1 MHRTLPMAL
10 AAITLLATAS
20 SPAFA
25 RPVTYAGGH
34 VLVLSHQPTL
44 DQWRYTH
51 SPSFRWS
58 VSVGGL
64 RADHLGETQSLD
76 VDYLRAARLLYRWN
90 LPEAQAN
97 AFLWG
102 GIGQTRSGKG
112 DGLGRHVGLQLDYE
126 TRRIYTALV
135 SELHEGDGWSHR
147 FDTVMLGWSPHP
159 HDVDRMASWV
169 VLKGMHT
176 SNTDDSRL
184 KGALV
189 LRFFTTRWWLE
200 AGADEDGRPLANL
213 MVNF

>member
-1 MHRTLPMAL
+1 MPRFLPMAL
-10 AAITLLATAS
+10 AAVALLAAD
-20 SPAFA
+20 PGQA

-34 VLVLSHQPTL
+34 VVVLDHQPTL

-64 RADHLGETQSLD
+64 RADHLGRSHHLD
-76 VDYLRAARLLYRWN
+76 VDYLRAARLLRRWN

-102 GIGQTRSGKG
+102 GLGQSRTGLG
-112 DGLGRHVGLQLDYE
+112 DGLSRHVGLQLDYE

-147 FDTVMLGWSPHP
+147 FDTVSLGWAPYL
-159 HDVDRMASWV
+159 HDVDRMATWL
-169 VLKGMHT
+169 VLKGMHA
-176 SNTDDSRL
+176 SNADDESL

-213 MVNF
+213 MINF